1 MKYFYRGKFAPEK
14 LPKLNIDRQ
23 TVSLVPAES
32 RVLEIGCA
40 DGFMGEYFIKE
51 KGCKVTG
58 VETDKEAAKQA
69 QKRGL
74 SIIVGDIEEKTI
86 LDKLKAK
93 GKFQVILCSSIIEH
107 LRDPINALKAWRD
120 FLGEEGFLLA
130 TVPNIGHWSARLKI
144 LSGKFPSEEYGIFD
158 ESHLHFFTL
167 DSFKKMI
174 EDCGY
179 FVEYL
184 GIDPVGGGLPKISRF
199 FSIFFPGLFAYQI
212 VIKAK
217 VFPCSKKPAKSSS

>member
-74 SIIVGDIEEKTI
+74 TVIHGDIEEEMI
-86 LDKLKAK
+86 LNELRKER
-93 GKFQVILCSSIIEH
+93 KFRVILCSSIIEH
-107 LRDPINALKAWRD
+107 LRDPIKALKIWRD
-120 FLGEEGFLLA
+120 FLEDEGVLLA

-144 LSGKFPSEEYGIFD
+144 LSGKFPREEYGIFD

-167 DSFKKMI
+167 DSFKKMFK
-174 EDCGY
+174 DCGY
-179 FVEYL
+179 FIERQ

-199 FSIFFPGLFAYQI
+199 FSLFFPGLFAYQI